1 VLVDSGNRLLEPL
14 PHKVEH
20 LLLQE
25 QHLHLLLQLVV
36 GLVETWVALV
46 GQAVEV
52 ERSQAMALVLE
63 QLIKDLLVG

>member
-1 VLVDSGNRLLEPL
+1 
-14 PHKVEH
+14 VEH

-36 GLVETWVALV
+36 GLVETLVALV